1 MTISLEEPEEDADGL
16 EKVSVSLEEPEEA
29 ADGVE
34 KVSVSLEEPEEA
46 ADGVEK
52 VTVSLEE
59 PEEAADGLEKVVVSL
74 GEPEAV
80 TGSPVR
86 SAKCT
91 ATYADACKFFYAW
104 LLLSCLRSEHS
115 LKRYPQTW
123 NLCF

>member
-59 PEEAADGLEKVVVSL
+59 PEEAADGLEKVWSFHWVSQKQL
-74 GEPEAV
+74 QV
-80 TGSPVR
+80 HQRT
-86 SAKCT
+86 AKCT
-91 ATYADACKFFYAW
+91 ATYADACKFFYA
-104 LLLSCLRSEHS
+104 
-115 LKRYPQTW
+115 
-123 NLCF
+123 